1 MATGRRILIAG
12 GGVAALEAVLAL
24 REWLPDVARIEVLTA
39 SPDFVYR
46 PVSVAE
52 PFDRGEARHFPWS
65 DIAADRSI
73 HVRLGELARVDVDGN
88 LAETR
93 DGDRIPYD
101 VLLIATGA
109 RAVDPLP
116 GALTFAGGQSVAAMR
131 DLLDELERGEV
142 RTVAFTTPSASSWP
156 LPLYELALMTA
167 AFLAGREITGR
178 RLIVVTPEEEP
189 LALFGPA
196 GVDAVAPLLA
206 MRGVELRT
214 ASRPQAVSPEG
225 LELTGGQRVHCDRV
239 VTLPALEGPR
249 IAGLAYDSLG
259 FIPTDANGLVT
270 GTADVYA
277 AGDAT
282 AFPLKQGGLAAQQA
296 DAAAAAIARRLGA
309 AIEPEPFTGVL
320 RGLLLTGTAPRYL
333 RAEPDITR
341 APGNIAIDAPPP
353 RIGRAPASD
362 LSTQPLWWPPAK
374 IAGRFLAP
382 YLATARPV
390 PLSRGALH
398 DRPAPAGDGESEG
411 ERADALELALLIA
424 DYDAHWSDYRQALR
438 ALDSAEAIAGVLPPE
453 YEHKRAQWRAA
464 LS

>member
-1 MATGRRILIAG
+1 MASGRRILIAG
-12 GGVAALEAVLAL
+12 GGVAALEALLAL

-52 PFDRGEARHFPWS
+52 PFDRGEARHFPWA
-65 DIAADRSI
+65 DIAAERAV
-73 HVRLGELARVDVDGN
+73 HVRLGELARVDPEN
-88 LAETR
+88 NIAETR
-93 DGDRIPYD
+93 DGERVPYD
-101 VLLIATGA
+101 FLLVATGA
-109 RAVDPLP
+109 RAVEPLP
-116 GALTFAGGQSVAAMR
+116 GALTFAGGQSVVAMR
-131 DLLDELERGEV
+131 DLLEELERGEV
-142 RTVAFTTPSASSWP
+142 RTVVFTTPSASAWP
-156 LPLYELALMTA
+156 LPLYELALMTSA
-167 AFLAGREITGR
+167 HLAGREISDR
-178 RLIVVTPEEEP
+178 RIIVVTPEEEP
-189 LALFGPA
+189 LGLFGPA

-214 ASRPQAVSPEG
+214 ASMPRSVDAEG
-225 LELTGGQRVHCDRV
+225 LNLSGGGRVRCDRV
-239 VTLPALEGPR
+239 VTLPAFEGPR
-249 IAGLAYDSLG
+249 IAGLPHDSLG
-259 FIPTDANGLVT
+259 FIPADANGLVT
-270 GTADVYA
+270 GAANVYA

-296 DAAAAAIARRLGA
+296 DAAAAAIAGRLGA
-309 AIEPEPFTGVL
+309 SVEPEPFTGVL

-333 RAEPDITR
+333 RAEPDTAR
-341 APGNIAIDAPPP
+341 APGNVAIDAPPP
-353 RIGRAPASD
+353 RLGRAPASD

-374 IAGRFLAP
+374 IAGRFIAP

-398 DRPAPAGDGESEG
+398 DRPAPAGNGESEG

-424 DYDAHWSDYRQALR
+424 DYDAHWGDYRQALR
-438 ALDSAEAIAGVLPPE
+438 ALDSAEALAGVLPAE